1 MNAIGQPAGQPTRRA
16 GHNIEGGF
24 DVERIRQDFPIL
36 SRQVHGK
43 PLVYF
48 DSGASAQKPRAVID
62 AMTEVLEN
70 EYTNVHRGAHY
81 LSQTL
86 TDRYEGVRETIA
98 RFINA
103 PSENQI
109 VITRNTTEAINLVAA
124 TYGRKFLGRGD
135 GVVVSTME
143 HHANI
148 VPWQM
153 LRDEKGIELKVAPI
167 DDTGALDLDAYAA
180 LLDGNTKL
188 VAITHC
194 SNVLG
199 TMVPAA
205 EIVRLAHD
213 RGIPVLLDGSQA
225 VVHSTVDVQALDAD
239 FYVFTGHKLYGPNA
253 IGVLYGKAE
262 LLAQMP
268 PYQGGGDMIASV
280 TFEKTTYQ
288 EPPHRFEAGTPPIVE
303 AIGLGAAMDY
313 VSAIGMEAIAA
324 HEKSLLTYATERLM
338 AQPGIQLFGT
348 APGKAAILSFIQQGI
363 HPFDTAATLDREGVA
378 VRVGQHCAE
387 PLMGRLGVDGTVRA
401 SLAMYNTTA
410 EVDTMIRA
418 LERARTLFG

>member
-1 MNAIGQPAGQPTRRA
+1 MNMIPQTPNLT
-16 GHNIEGGF
+16 GHSVEGSF
-24 DVERIRQDFPIL
+24 DVESIRRDFPIL

-62 AMTEVLEN
+62 AMSQVLEN

-103 PSENQI
+103 ASEEEI

-124 TYGRKFLGRGD
+124 TYGRKFLGQGD
-135 GVVVSTME
+135 GVVVSAME

-148 VPWQM
+148 VPWQL
-153 LRDEKGIELKVAPI
+153 LRDEKGVKFKVAPI
-167 DDTGALDLDAYAA
+167 DDTGVLDLDAYEA

-199 TMVPAA
+199 TIVTAA

-225 VVHSTVDVQALDAD
+225 VVHGTVDVQALDAD
-239 FYVFTGHKLYGPNA
+239 FYVFTGHKLYGPTA
-253 IGVLYGKAE
+253 IGVLYGKAG

-268 PYQGGGDMIASV
+268 PYQGGGDMIAKV
-280 TFEKTTYQ
+280 TFEKTTYR
-288 EPPHRFEAGTPPIVE
+288 EPPYRFEAGTPPIVE

-313 VSAIGMEAIAA
+313 VTAIGMDNIIAY
-324 HEKSLLTYATERLM
+324 EKALLTYATERLTAM
-338 AQPGIQLFGT
+338 PDIRLFGT
-348 APGKAAILSFIQQGI
+348 APEKAAILSFVQQGI
-363 HPFDTAATLDREGVA
+363 HPFDTAAAMDRAGVA
-378 VRVGQHCAE
+378 ARVGQHCAE
-387 PLMGRLGVDGTVRA
+387 PLMARLGVDGTVRA

-410 EVDTMIRA
+410 EIDVMIEA

>member
-1 MNAIGQPAGQPTRRA
+1 MNAIGQPASRA
-16 GHNIEGGF
+16 GHNLEGGF

-36 SRQVHGK
+36 SRQIHGK

-62 AMTEVLEN
+62 AMTQVLEN

-135 GVVVSTME
+135 GVVVSEME

-148 VPWQM
+148 VPWQL

-167 DDTGALDLDAYAA
+167 DDAGVLDLDAYAA
-180 LLDGNTKL
+180 LLEGNTKL

-199 TMVPAA
+199 TVVPAA
-205 EIVRLAHD
+205 EIVRMAHD

-225 VVHSTVDVQALDAD
+225 VVHGTVDVQALDTD

-268 PYQGGGDMIASV
+268 PYQGGGDMIAKV
-280 TFEKTTYQ
+280 TFEKSTYQ

-313 VSAIGMEAIAA
+313 VSAIGMDAIMA
-324 HEKSLLTYATERLM
+324 HEKALLAYATERLT
-338 AQPGIQLFGT
+338 ALPGIQLFGT

-363 HPFDTAATLDREGVA
+363 HPFDTAATLDRAGVA
-378 VRVGQHCAE
+378 ARVGQHCAE
-387 PLMGRLGVDGTVRA
+387 PLMARLGVDGTVRA

-410 EVDTMIRA
+410 EIDTMIEA

>member
-1 MNAIGQPAGQPTRRA
+1 MNMIPQTPNLT
-16 GHNIEGGF
+16 GHSVEGSF

-62 AMTEVLEN
+62 AMSQVLEN

-103 PSENQI
+103 ASEEEI

-124 TYGRKFLGRGD
+124 TYGRKFLGQGD
-135 GVVVSTME
+135 GVVVSAME

-148 VPWQM
+148 VPWQL
-153 LRDEKGIELKVAPI
+153 LRDEKGVKLKIAPI
-167 DDTGALDLDAYAA
+167 DDTGVLDLDAYEA

-199 TMVPAA
+199 TIVPAA

-225 VVHSTVDVQALDAD
+225 VVHGTVDVQALDAD
-239 FYVFTGHKLYGPNA
+239 FYVFTGHKLYGPTA
-253 IGVLYGKAE
+253 IGVLYGKAG

-268 PYQGGGDMIASV
+268 PYQGGGDMIAKV
-280 TFEKTTYQ
+280 TFEKTTYR
-288 EPPHRFEAGTPPIVE
+288 EPPYRFEAGTPPIVE

-313 VSAIGMEAIAA
+313 VTAIGMDNIIAY
-324 HEKSLLTYATERLM
+324 EKALLTYATERLTAM
-338 AQPGIQLFGT
+338 PDIRLFGT
-348 APGKAAILSFIQQGI
+348 APEKAAILSFVQQGI
-363 HPFDTAATLDREGVA
+363 HPFDTAAAMDRAGVA
-378 VRVGQHCAE
+378 ARVGQHCAE
-387 PLMGRLGVDGTVRA
+387 PLMARLGVDGTVRA

-410 EVDTMIRA
+410 EIDVMIEA
-418 LERARTLFG
+418 LERARALFG

>member
-1 MNAIGQPAGQPTRRA
+1 MNDISPSASLA
-16 GHNIEGGF
+16 GHNVEGGF
-24 DVERIRQDFPIL
+24 DVERIRRDFPIL
-36 SRQVHGK
+36 GRQVHGK

-48 DSGASAQKPRAVID
+48 DNGASAQKPRAVID
-62 AMTEVLEN
+62 AMTEVMEDQ
-70 EYTNVHRGAHY
+70 YTNVHRGAHY

-86 TDRYEGVRETIA
+86 TDRYEEVRGKIA
-98 RFINA
+98 RFLNA
-103 PSENQI
+103 PSDEQI

-124 TYGRKFLGRGD
+124 TYGRRFLNRGD
-135 GVVVSTME
+135 GVLISDME

-167 DDTGALDLDAYAA
+167 DDRGVLDLDAYAA
-180 LLDGNTKL
+180 LLDGNTRL

-199 TMVPAA
+199 THLPAK
-205 EIVRLAHD
+205 EIIRLAHARD
-213 RGIPVLLDGSQA
+213 IPVLLDGSQS
-225 VVHSTVDVQALDAD
+225 VVHGPVDVHDLDVD
-239 FYVFTGHKLYGPNA
+239 FFVFTGHKLYGPTA

-262 LLAQMP
+262 LLAKMP

-280 TFEKTTYQ
+280 SYEKTTYQ

-303 AIGLGAAMDY
+303 AIGLGAAIDY
-313 VSAIGMEAIAA
+313 VSAIGMDRIAA
-324 HEKSLLTYATERLM
+324 HEQSLLAYATERLTAM
-338 AQPGIQLFGT
+338 EDIRLFGT
-348 APGKAAILSFIQQGI
+348 APDKAAIFSFVQDGI
-363 HPFDTAATLDREGVA
+363 HPFDTAAALDRAGVA

-387 PLMGRLGVDGTVRA
+387 PLMARLGVDGTVRA

-410 EVDTMIRA
+410 EIDVMIA
-418 LERARTLFG
+418 GLERARTLFG

>member
-1 MNAIGQPAGQPTRRA
+1 MNAISQTPDLT
-16 GHNIEGGF
+16 GHNVEGGF

-62 AMTEVLEN
+62 AMTQVLEN

-86 TDRYEGVRETIA
+86 TDRYEGVRGTIA

-103 PSENQI
+103 ASEEEV

-124 TYGRKFLGRGD
+124 TYGRKFLGQGD
-135 GVVVSTME
+135 GVVVSAME

-167 DDTGALDLDAYAA
+167 DDTGVLDLDAYEA

-199 TMVPAA
+199 TIVPAA
-205 EIVRLAHD
+205 EIIRLAHD

-225 VVHSTVDVQALDAD
+225 VVHGIVDVQALDAD
-239 FYVFTGHKLYGPNA
+239 FYVFTGHKLYGPTA
-253 IGVLYGKAE
+253 IGVLYGKAD

-268 PYQGGGDMIASV
+268 PYQGGGDMIAKV

-288 EPPHRFEAGTPPIVE
+288 EPPYRFEAGTPPIVE

-313 VSAIGMEAIAA
+313 VTAIGMDNIMA
-324 HEKSLLTYATERLM
+324 HEKALLAYATERLTAM
-338 AQPGIQLFGT
+338 PDIRLFGT
-348 APGKAAILSFIQQGI
+348 APEKSAILSFVQQGI
-363 HPFDTAATLDREGVA
+363 HPFDTAAAMDRAGVA
-378 VRVGQHCAE
+378 ARVGQHCAE
-387 PLMGRLGVDGTVRA
+387 PLMARLGVDGTVRA

-410 EVDTMIRA
+410 EIDIMIEA
-418 LERARTLFG
+418 LERSRTLFG

>member
-1 MNAIGQPAGQPTRRA
+1 MNMIPQTPNLT
-16 GHNIEGGF
+16 GHSVEGSF

-62 AMTEVLEN
+62 AMSQVLEN

-103 PSENQI
+103 ASEEEI

-124 TYGRKFLGRGD
+124 TYGRKFLGQGD
-135 GVVVSTME
+135 GVVVSAME

-148 VPWQM
+148 VPWQL
-153 LRDEKGIELKVAPI
+153 LRDEKGVKLKVAPI
-167 DDTGALDLDAYAA
+167 DDTGVLDLDAYEA

-199 TMVPAA
+199 TIVPAA

-225 VVHSTVDVQALDAD
+225 VVHGTVDVQALDAD
-239 FYVFTGHKLYGPNA
+239 FYVFTGHKLYGPTA
-253 IGVLYGKAE
+253 IGVLYGKAG
-262 LLAQMP
+262 LLAQMS
-268 PYQGGGDMIASV
+268 PYQGGGDMIAKV
-280 TFEKTTYQ
+280 TFEKTTYR
-288 EPPHRFEAGTPPIVE
+288 EPPYRFEAGTPPIVE

-313 VSAIGMEAIAA
+313 VTAIGMDNIIAY
-324 HEKSLLTYATERLM
+324 EKALLTYATERLTAM
-338 AQPGIQLFGT
+338 PDIRLFGT
-348 APGKAAILSFIQQGI
+348 APEKAAILSFVQQGI
-363 HPFDTAATLDREGVA
+363 HPFDTAAAMDRAGVA
-378 VRVGQHCAE
+378 ARVGQHCAE
-387 PLMGRLGVDGTVRA
+387 PLMARLGVDGTVRA

-410 EVDTMIRA
+410 EIDVMIEA

>member
-1 MNAIGQPAGQPTRRA
+1 MNAIGNTSNLA
-16 GHNIEGGF
+16 GHNVEGGF

-36 SRQVHGK
+36 GRQVHGK

-62 AMTEVLEN
+62 AMTQVLEN

-103 PSENQI
+103 PSEEQI

-124 TYGRKFLGRGD
+124 SYGRKFLGQGD

-148 VPWQM
+148 VPWQL

-167 DDTGALDLDAYAA
+167 DDSGVLDLEAYEA

-199 TMVPAA
+199 TMTPAA
-205 EIVRLAHD
+205 ELVRLAHD

-225 VVHSTVDVQALDAD
+225 VVHSAVDVQALDAD
-239 FYVFTGHKLYGPNA
+239 FYVFTGHKLYGPTA

-268 PYQGGGDMIASV
+268 PYQGGGDMIAKV

-288 EPPHRFEAGTPPIVE
+288 EPPQRFEAGTPPIVE

-313 VSAIGMEAIAA
+313 VSAIGMDNIMA
-324 HEKSLLTYATERLM
+324 HEKALLAYAMDRLAAM
-338 AQPGIQLFGT
+338 PDIKLFGT
-348 APGKAAILSFIQQGI
+348 APEKAAILSFVQEGI
-363 HPFDTAATLDREGVA
+363 HPFDTAATLDRAGVA

-387 PLMGRLGVDGTVRA
+387 PLMARLGVDGTVRA
-401 SLAMYNTTA
+401 SLAMYNTTG
-410 EVDTMIRA
+410 EIDTMIEALQRARA
-418 LERARTLFG
+418 LFG

>member
-1 MNAIGQPAGQPTRRA
+1 MNAIGQPAGQPVGRT

-62 AMTEVLEN
+62 AMTQVLEN

-103 PSENQI
+103 PSEDQI

-124 TYGRKFLGRGD
+124 TYGRKFLGQGD
-135 GVVVSTME
+135 AVVVSTME

-253 IGVLYGKAE
+253 IGVLYGRAE

-324 HEKSLLTYATERLM
+324 HEKSLLAYATERLM
-338 AQPGIQLFGT
+338 ALPGIQLFGT

>member
-1 MNAIGQPAGQPTRRA
+1 MNMIPQTPNLT
-16 GHNIEGGF
+16 GHSVEGSF

-62 AMTEVLEN
+62 AMSQVLEN

-103 PSENQI
+103 ASEEEI

-124 TYGRKFLGRGD
+124 TYGRKFLGQGD
-135 GVVVSTME
+135 GVVVSAME

-148 VPWQM
+148 VPWQL
-153 LRDEKGIELKVAPI
+153 LRDEKGVKLKVAPI
-167 DDTGALDLDAYAA
+167 DDTGVLDLDAYEA

-199 TMVPAA
+199 TIVPAA

-225 VVHSTVDVQALDAD
+225 VVHGTVDVQALDAD
-239 FYVFTGHKLYGPNA
+239 FYVFTGHKLYGPTA
-253 IGVLYGKAE
+253 IGVLYGKAG

-268 PYQGGGDMIASV
+268 PYQGGGDMIAKV
-280 TFEKTTYQ
+280 TFEKTTYR
-288 EPPHRFEAGTPPIVE
+288 EPPYRFEAGTPPIVE

-313 VSAIGMEAIAA
+313 VTAIGMDNIIAY
-324 HEKSLLTYATERLM
+324 EKALLTYATERLTAM
-338 AQPGIQLFGT
+338 PDIRLFGT
-348 APGKAAILSFIQQGI
+348 APEKAAILSFVQQGI
-363 HPFDTAATLDREGVA
+363 HPFDTAAAMDRAGVA
-378 VRVGQHCAE
+378 ARVGQHCAE
-387 PLMGRLGVDGTVRA
+387 PLMARLGVDGTVRA

-410 EVDTMIRA
+410 EIDVMIEA

>member
-1 MNAIGQPAGQPTRRA
+1 MNMIPQTPNLT
-16 GHNIEGGF
+16 GHSVEGSF

-62 AMTEVLEN
+62 AMSQVLEN

-103 PSENQI
+103 ASEEEI

-124 TYGRKFLGRGD
+124 TYGRKFLGQGD
-135 GVVVSTME
+135 GVVVSAME

-148 VPWQM
+148 VPWQL
-153 LRDEKGIELKVAPI
+153 LRDEKGVKLKVAPI
-167 DDTGALDLDAYAA
+167 DDTGVLDLDAYEA

-199 TMVPAA
+199 TIVPAA

-225 VVHSTVDVQALDAD
+225 VVHGTVDVQALDAD
-239 FYVFTGHKLYGPNA
+239 FYVFTGHKLYGPTA
-253 IGVLYGKAE
+253 IGVLYGKAG

-268 PYQGGGDMIASV
+268 PYQGGGDMIAKV
-280 TFEKTTYQ
+280 TFEKTTYR
-288 EPPHRFEAGTPPIVE
+288 EPPYRFEAGTPPIVE

-313 VSAIGMEAIAA
+313 VTAIGMDNIIAY
-324 HEKSLLTYATERLM
+324 EKALLTYATERLTAM
-338 AQPGIQLFGT
+338 PDIRLFGT
-348 APGKAAILSFIQQGI
+348 APEKAAILSFVQQGI
-363 HPFDTAATLDREGVA
+363 HPFDTAAAMDRAGVA
-378 VRVGQHCAE
+378 ARVGQHCAE
-387 PLMGRLGVDGTVRA
+387 PLMARLGVDGTVRA

-410 EVDTMIRA
+410 EIDVMIEA
-418 LERARTLFG
+418 LERARALFG

>member
-1 MNAIGQPAGQPTRRA
+1 MTDLAQDLARA
-16 GHNIEGGF
+16 AKHHNLEAGF

-36 SRQVHGK
+36 SREVHGK

-62 AMTEVLEN
+62 AMVEVMEN

-103 PSENQI
+103 GSENEI

-124 TYGRKFLGRGD
+124 TYGRKFLSKGD
-135 GVVVSTME
+135 GVVISDME

-153 LRDEKGIELKVAPI
+153 LRDEIGIELKIAPI
-167 DDTGALDLDAYAA
+167 DDRGVLDLDAYGD
-180 LLDGNTKL
+180 LLAQNTKL
-188 VAITHC
+188 VAMSHC

-199 TMVPAA
+199 TVVPAA
-205 EIVRLAHD
+205 EIVRMAHD

-225 VVHSTVDVQALDAD
+225 VVHSKVDVQALDAD
-239 FYVFTGHKLYGPNA
+239 FYVFTGHKLYGPTA

-268 PYQGGGDMIASV
+268 PYQGGGDMIATV
-280 TFEKTTYQ
+280 TYDKTTYA
-288 EPPHRFEAGTPPIVE
+288 EPPYRFEAGTPPIIE
-303 AIGLGAAMDY
+303 AIGLGAAIDY
-313 VSAIGMEAIAA
+313 VSAIGMDAIQT
-324 HEKSLLTYATERLM
+324 HESALLAYGMERLGEM
-338 AQPGIQLFGT
+338 PDIKLFGT
-348 APGKAAILSFIQQGI
+348 APEKAAIFSFIQEGI
-363 HPFDTAATLDREGVA
+363 HPFDTAATLDRAGVA
-378 VRVGQHCAE
+378 TRVGQHCAE
-387 PLMGRLGVDGTVRA
+387 PLMARLGVDGTVRA

-410 EVDTMIRA
+410 EIDVMIAA
-418 LERARTLFG
+418 LERARALFG

>member
-1 MNAIGQPAGQPTRRA
+1 MNMIPQTPNLIG
-16 GHNIEGGF
+16 HSVEGSF
-24 DVERIRQDFPIL
+24 DVERVRQDFPIL

-62 AMTEVLEN
+62 AMSQVLEN

-103 PSENQI
+103 ASEEEI

-124 TYGRKFLGRGD
+124 TYGRKFLGQGD
-135 GVVVSTME
+135 GVVVSAME

-148 VPWQM
+148 VPWQL
-153 LRDEKGIELKVAPI
+153 LRDEKGVKLKVAPI
-167 DDTGALDLDAYAA
+167 DDTGVLDLDAYEA

-199 TMVPAA
+199 TIVPAA

-225 VVHSTVDVQALDAD
+225 VVHGTVDVQALDAD
-239 FYVFTGHKLYGPNA
+239 FYVFTGHKLYGPTA
-253 IGVLYGKAE
+253 IGVLYGKAG

-268 PYQGGGDMIASV
+268 PYQGGGDMIAKV
-280 TFEKTTYQ
+280 TFEKTAYR
-288 EPPHRFEAGTPPIVE
+288 EPPYRFEAGTPPIVE

-313 VSAIGMEAIAA
+313 VTAIGMDKIMA
-324 HEKSLLTYATERLM
+324 HEKALLAYATERLTAM
-338 AQPGIQLFGT
+338 PDIRLFGT
-348 APGKAAILSFIQQGI
+348 APEKAAILSFVQQGI
-363 HPFDTAATLDREGVA
+363 HPFDTAAAMDRAGVA
-378 VRVGQHCAE
+378 ARVGQHCAE
-387 PLMGRLGVDGTVRA
+387 PLMARLGVDGTVRA

-410 EVDTMIRA
+410 QSEIMIEALKRA
-418 LERARTLFG
+418 QTLFG

>member
-1 MNAIGQPAGQPTRRA
+1 MIPQTPNLT
-16 GHNIEGGF
+16 GHSFEGSF

-62 AMTEVLEN
+62 AMSQVLEN

-103 PSENQI
+103 ASEEEI

-124 TYGRKFLGRGD
+124 TYGRKFLGQGD
-135 GVVVSTME
+135 GVVVSAME

-148 VPWQM
+148 VPWQL
-153 LRDEKGIELKVAPI
+153 LRDEKGVKLKVAPI
-167 DDTGALDLDAYAA
+167 DDTGVLDLDAYEA

-199 TMVPAA
+199 TIVPAA

-225 VVHSTVDVQALDAD
+225 VVHGTVDVQALDAD
-239 FYVFTGHKLYGPNA
+239 FYVFTGHKLYGPTA
-253 IGVLYGKAE
+253 IGVLYGKAG

-268 PYQGGGDMIASV
+268 PYQGGGDMIAKV
-280 TFEKTTYQ
+280 TFEKTTYR
-288 EPPHRFEAGTPPIVE
+288 EPPYRFEAGTPPIVE

-313 VSAIGMEAIAA
+313 VTAIGMDNIIAY
-324 HEKSLLTYATERLM
+324 EKALLTYATERLTAM
-338 AQPGIQLFGT
+338 PDIRLFGT
-348 APGKAAILSFIQQGI
+348 APEKAAILSFVQQGI
-363 HPFDTAATLDREGVA
+363 HPFDTAAAMDRAGVA
-378 VRVGQHCAE
+378 ARVGQHCAE
-387 PLMGRLGVDGTVRA
+387 PLMARLGVDGTVRA

-410 EVDTMIRA
+410 EIDVMIEA

>member
-1 MNAIGQPAGQPTRRA
+1 MNALGQPTCRV
-16 GHNIEGGF
+16 GHNLAGGF

-36 SRQVHGK
+36 SRQIHGK

-48 DSGASAQKPRAVID
+48 DSGASAQKPHAVID
-62 AMTEVLEN
+62 AMTQVLEN

-124 TYGRKFLGRGD
+124 TYGRKFLGQGD
-135 GVVVSTME
+135 GVVVSAME

-167 DDTGALDLDAYAA
+167 DDTGVLDMDAYAA

-199 TMVPAA
+199 TITPAA

-225 VVHSTVDVQALDAD
+225 VVHGIVDVQALDAD

-268 PYQGGGDMIASV
+268 PYQGGGDMIATV

-288 EPPHRFEAGTPPIVE
+288 EPPYRFEAGTPPIVE
-303 AIGLGAAMDY
+303 AIGLGAAIDY

-324 HEKSLLTYATERLM
+324 HEASLLAYATERLTAM
-338 AQPGIQLFGT
+338 PDIQLFGT
-348 APGKAAILSFIQQGI
+348 APEKAAILSFIQQGI
-363 HPFDTAATLDREGVA
+363 HPFDTAATLDRAGVA

-387 PLMGRLGVDGTVRA
+387 PLMARLGVDGTVRA

-410 EVDTMIRA
+410 EIDTMISA

>member
-1 MNAIGQPAGQPTRRA
+1 MNALGQPTGRV
-16 GHNIEGGF
+16 GHNLAGGF

-36 SRQVHGK
+36 SRQIHGK

-48 DSGASAQKPRAVID
+48 DSGASAQKPHAVID
-62 AMTEVLEN
+62 AMTQVLEN

-124 TYGRKFLGRGD
+124 TYGRKFLGQGD
-135 GVVVSTME
+135 GVVVSAME

-167 DDTGALDLDAYAA
+167 DDTGVLDMDAYAA

-199 TMVPAA
+199 TITPAA

-225 VVHSTVDVQALDAD
+225 VVHGIVDVQALDAD

-268 PYQGGGDMIASV
+268 PYQGGGDMIATV

-288 EPPHRFEAGTPPIVE
+288 EPPYRFEAGTPPIVE
-303 AIGLGAAMDY
+303 AIGLGAAIDY

-324 HEKSLLTYATERLM
+324 HEASLLAYATERLTAM
-338 AQPGIQLFGT
+338 PDIQLFGT
-348 APGKAAILSFIQQGI
+348 APEKAAILSFIQQGI
-363 HPFDTAATLDREGVA
+363 HPL
-378 VRVGQHCAE
+378 
-387 PLMGRLGVDGTVRA
+387 
-401 SLAMYNTTA
+401 
-410 EVDTMIRA
+410 
-418 LERARTLFG
+418 